1 MGTGE
6 VSDGL
11 VVGGGRNM
19 TPVGVMV
26 GAMAKGWAKIQGQ
39 APTVDGW
46 LVGR

>member
-1 MGTGE
+1 
-6 VSDGL
+6 
-11 VVGGGRNM
+11 M

-26 GAMAKGWAKIQGQ
+26 GAMAEGWAKIQGQ

>member
-1 MGTGE
+1 
-6 VSDGL
+6 
-11 VVGGGRNM
+11 M